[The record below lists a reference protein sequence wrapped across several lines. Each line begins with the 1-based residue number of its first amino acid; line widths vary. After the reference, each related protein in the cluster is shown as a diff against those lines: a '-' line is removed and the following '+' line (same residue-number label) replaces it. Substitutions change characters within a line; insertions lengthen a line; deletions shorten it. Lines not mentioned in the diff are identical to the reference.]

1 MVCEFFKC
9 YQKEAIILF
18 HKHGV
23 SPITVGLFL
32 CCCTGFVKYLISNN
46 SVAELRS
53 LKKII
58 IDWDIFWATY
68 SSCWEQSCTG
78 FCTAGLIIWQFVHI
92 TFQTF
97 HHHLM
102 PMMWLPLK
110 IISFSSSPPS
120 ACASLR
126 HLPGSA
132 KRMEKLSTGLVCRE
146 NFVSKPQYPLMQ
158 IAIRKDKRVF
168 LFHLIQIYSFDS

>member
-58 IDWDIFWATY
+58 IDWGIFWATY

-97 HHHLM
+97 DAYDVTT
-102 PMMWLPLK
+102 LK
-110 IISFSSSPPS
+110 NNFFFFFPSFCMCFFEAPAWICQKNGEIEYRSCLQGEFCIQTPVSLNANCNQKGQESVSLSSYTNI
-120 ACASLR
+120 L
-126 HLPGSA
+126 LWFIA
-132 KRMEKLSTGLVCRE
+132 K
-146 NFVSKPQYPLMQ
+146 
-158 IAIRKDKRVF
+158 
-168 LFHLIQIYSFDS
+168 